1 MAEKGI
7 IEPSSGGVVDE
18 PSESQDGD
26 GDGGQPP
33 DKSAPPVAAVLAF
46 LDLQRKLAEEGAN
59 QNLKQVERSR
69 KRTDL
74 WGKGV
79 LGLGTAL
86 LTALGIGK
94 LADFLPQD
102 GAVNQILA
110 TLGLVVALG
119 AVMIVGLRLSRVSLP
134 IVLRPNEDTMKKRRW
149 RNPDGLGRRELK
161 VVGQVYGRFAT
172 QNGIPSLAQYAA
184 IATVIESTFTV
195 LADDGQSPADVDP
208 GDVEQK
214 ARTITAELDTRLRN
228 EASGDDVARVVPT
241 EKAISTYVEYALKH
255 PDLARAKA
263 ALVRS
268 ELRWVMTSALAD
280 IVGRRAV
287 NATTDWISLV
297 ILALVPIGVVASVA
311 ITYFGNATYVNRLQ
325 DWQDSK
331 TCVEVAKSLKEGG
344 LRMTPPECV
353 FPAPTR
359 PH

>member
-1 MAEKGI
+1 MAEEDVI
-7 IEPSSGGVVDE
+7 DPGGSAVDE
-18 PSESQDGD
+18 PSELQDGN
-26 GDGGQPP
+26 GDGGQSPAEA
-33 DKSAPPVAAVLAF
+33 APPAAAVLAF
-46 LDLQRKLAEEGAN
+46 LDMQRKQAEDGAT
-59 QNLKQVERSR
+59 QNLQQVERSR

-134 IVLRPNEDTMKKRRW
+134 IVLRPNADTMKQKRW
-149 RNPDGLGRRELK
+149 RKTPDGLSQRELK

-172 QNGIPSLAQYAA
+172 QNGIRSLAQYAA

-195 LADDGQSPADVDP
+195 LADDGKSPADVDP
-208 GDVEQK
+208 SNMEERIK
-214 ARTITAELDTRLRN
+214 TITAELDNRLRN
-228 EASGDDVARVVPT
+228 EASGDDAKLAVPT
-241 EKAISTYVEYALKH
+241 KTAISTYVAYALKH

-268 ELRWVMTSALAD
+268 ELRWVITSALAD

-297 ILALVPIGVVASVA
+297 
-311 ITYFGNATYVNRLQ
+311 
-325 DWQDSK
+325 
-331 TCVEVAKSLKEGG
+331 
-344 LRMTPPECV
+344 
-353 FPAPTR
+353 
-359 PH
+359 

>member
-7 IEPSSGGVVDE
+7 VEPRAGAVDE
-18 PSESQDGD
+18 PLESQDGD
-26 GDGGQPP
+26 GDGGQRP
-33 DKSAPPVAAVLAF
+33 DESAPPVAAVLAF
-46 LDLQRKLAEEGAN
+46 LDSQRKPAEEGAN
-59 QNLKQVERSR
+59 QNLEQVARSR

-110 TLGLVVALG
+110 TVGLVVALG

-134 IVLRPNEDTMKKRRW
+134 IVLRANEDAMKKRRW
-149 RNPDGLGRRELK
+149 KNPDGLGRRELK
-161 VVGQVYGRFAT
+161 VVGHVYGRFAS

-184 IATVIESTFTV
+184 IATVIESTFTI
-195 LADDGQSPADVDP
+195 LADDGESPADVDP

-214 ARTITAELDTRLRN
+214 IRTITAELDGRLRN
-228 EASGDDVARVVPT
+228 EASGDDVARAVPT

-287 NATTDWISLV
+287 NATTDWISLA

-311 ITYFGNATYVNRLQ
+311 ITYFGNANDVTRLQ

-344 LRMTPPECV
+344 LTMTPPDCV
-353 FPAPTR
+353 FPAPIRT
-359 PH
+359 H